1 MKLRLP
7 SVAATALLLA
17 STGLWN
23 NASAQTAVESL
34 SIAVMSNDAAM
45 VRSALDAGVGVNER
59 LDQGRTPL
67 IVAAMM
73 TRPEAV
79 KALLERG
86 ANPNLQADDAGTGNA
101 LTAAFFAMNGSALL
115 GWEDHPDP
123 AKSAAALEVL
133 RLIAARHPDFN
144 LLARRAM
151 TSQTALMMAAE
162 MGAVDAVKIL
172 LDAGASPNFANGG
185 KYTALDYAVDRAP
198 RMTHNTAADRVEV
211 VRLLLAAGAQ
221 TQRKGADGLSPVDRA
236 RRSGNQAVVSMLTA
250 SRG

>member
-1 MKLRLP
+1 MKLRFT
-7 SVAATALLLA
+7 SAAAAALLLA
-17 STGLWN
+17 SIGLSN
-23 NASAQTAVESL
+23 SVHAQSAADSL
-34 SIAVMSNDAAM
+34 AIAVMSNDAAM
-45 VRSALDAGVGVNER
+45 VRSALDAGVGVNEN
-59 LDQGRTPL
+59 LGQGRTPL
-67 IVAAMM
+67 ITAVIM

-79 KALLERG
+79 KTLLERG
-86 ANPNLQADDAGTGNA
+86 ANPNLQADDGGTGNA
-101 LTAAFFAMNGSALL
+101 LTAAFFAGNGSALL

-123 AKSAAALEVL
+123 SKSAAALEVL

-144 LLARRAM
+144 FLARRAM
-151 TSQTALMMAAE
+151 TQMTALMMAAE
-162 MGAVDAVKIL
+162 MGAVDAVKVL

-198 RMTHNTAADRVEV
+198 VMTHNSAADRVEV